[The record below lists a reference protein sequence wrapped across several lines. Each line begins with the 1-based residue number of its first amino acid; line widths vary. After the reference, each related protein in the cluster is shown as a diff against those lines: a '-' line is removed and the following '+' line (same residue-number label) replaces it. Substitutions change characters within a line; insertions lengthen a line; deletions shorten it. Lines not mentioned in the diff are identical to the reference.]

1 MDHVHGASK
10 TAKVDTAAD
19 LNARLARMK
28 VFFENLSPASLD
40 QIGDVYAHEAC
51 FKDPFQAVHGLDAIR
66 GVFKHMFTMQPTSRF
81 TVLGITHNSPET
93 LANAQCCLRWSYS
106 LELAGK
112 AACIEG
118 CSWIRLDPRG
128 YIIDHRDY
136 WDAAEE
142 LYEKL
147 PVLSWL
153 MRWLRRKI
161 APG

>member
-1 MDHVHGASK
+1 MDQVPSPSK
-10 TAKVDTAAD
+10 PSKVDTSA
-19 LNARLARMK
+19 LLSARLARIK
-28 VFFENLSPASLD
+28 VFFETLSPALLD

-51 FKDPFQAVHGLDAIR
+51 FKDPFQAVQGLDAIR
-66 GVFKHMFTMQPTSRF
+66 GVFKHMFTIQPTSRF